1 MLLLS
6 KDLPDKAGLALGGIG
21 IGIGVKTN
29 RFTIRFSDDSSK
41 PIELYADDAQ
51 TKSEWLQ
58 GKPPDTQHYF
68 IRYRY
73 FVKKTITTHHCFLI
87 DTVRIMDALIVTI
100 PVPLCTCR
108 ACVF

>member
-1 MLLLS
+1 MLLPS
-6 KDLPDKAGLALGGIG
+6 KDLPDKAGLALGG

-58 GKPPDTQHYF
+58 GKVRPLAARHLF
-68 IRYRY
+68 I
-73 FVKKTITTHHCFLI
+73 
-87 DTVRIMDALIVTI
+87 
-100 PVPLCTCR
+100 
-108 ACVF
+108 